1 MRILVLSILLCISI
15 ISKGQ
20 KTEYDHI
27 STGNKLYKDSSFVE
41 ARTEYQE
48 AYKLNGNSFEAVF
61 NLGNALYKQDSL
73 EAAAHQF
80 RLASTM
86 SDDKLKQAEAFHN
99 LGNTYLKQKDYQKSI
114 DAYKDALRRNSKD
127 EDTRYN
133 LSYARKMLDNQ
144 DQNKDDQ
151 NKDDQNKDDQENKDQ
166 DQNKD
171 DKDQGDK
178 DGDNKDQKDQKED
191 SKDQDQKKDQGD
203 DKRDQDKQ
211 QNQKDQ
217 NKPGMSPEDAE
228 KMLNALEQDESE
240 LRKGIRIQE
249 DKTDPK
255 LIDKNW

>member
-27 STGNKLYKDSSFVE
+27 STGNKLYTDSSFVE

-114 DAYKDALRRNSKD
+114 DAYKDVLRRNSKD

-144 DQNKDDQ
+144 DQ

>member
-1 MRILVLSILLCISI
+1 MRILVLSILVCISI

-20 KTEYDHI
+20 KNEYDHI

-144 DQNKDDQ
+144 EQ

-166 DQNKD
+166 DQNKDDKD

-191 SKDQDQKKDQGD
+191 SKDQKKDQGD
-203 DKRDQDKQ
+203 
-211 QNQKDQ
+211 Q
-217 NKPGMSPEDAE
+217 NKSGMSPEDAE